1 MNHHLNN
8 FHFWN
13 ESDDKVFIENNLSRA
28 FALCLKTSGFFLNEF
43 IRRIVSEEDHHYLF
57 ATLTSDTKCA
67 IDIQIDTGTIERE
80 NYRTVYAVAMT
91 TNRQLDMSDFFRQP
105 EFADKKNITDIFIG
119 IKDIA
124 IIVEVKRT
132 SEDCKAQLYKQV
144 LPFIN
149 GAAKTAIDVKPVPC
163 SWQDVVVLMER
174 VKHVQQLLS
183 QDPHIISDFLEFGEM
198 RYPDWF
204 EPKPFNTLSF
214 THNGSEQLKQR
225 LKQALV
231 GVSRIAGDEFQLL
244 PYDDRLGITLPFG
257 WVSEFQPYFAHNDDL
272 RVDCVECRIWPANTK
287 AQGNAVFTGKSL
299 DWAKRKTLKI
309 GGEEYRLGIK
319 YEVKLSHF
327 NGYITSVEFS
337 ETDTIKPLHTL
348 ENYKMQS
355 GKWERPS
362 WSELERFLDEHFKPE
377 FRWREQCG
385 WAENFFDTDRSYL
398 TMSLGFV
405 VTALIPFSMFKSLDK
420 KETDITKVSELLWK
434 TVQAFKNL
442 ID

>member
-8 FHFWN
+8 FRFFN
-13 ESDDKVFIENNLSRA
+13 ESDEKEFIENNLSRA

-43 IRRIVSEEDHHYLF
+43 IKGIVSDEDHRYLF
-57 ATLTSDTKCA
+57 GTLTSDTKCA
-67 IDIQIDTGTIERE
+67 IDIQIDTSAIEKE
-80 NYRTVYAVAMT
+80 NYKTVYAVAMT
-91 TNRQLDMSDFFRQP
+91 TDRQLDMSDFFRQP

-124 IIVEVKRT
+124 IIVEVKRS
-132 SEDCKAQLYKQV
+132 SEDCKAQLYNQV

-149 GAAKTAIDVKPVPC
+149 GAAKTAIDVKPVRC

-183 QDPHIISDFLEFGEM
+183 QDPHIISDFLELGEI

-204 EPKPFNTLSF
+204 EPKPFNTLPF
-214 THNGSEQLKQR
+214 THNGSPQLAQR

-231 GVSRIAGDEFQLL
+231 GVSRIAGEEFQLL
-244 PYDDRLGITLPFG
+244 PYGDRLGISLPFG
-257 WVSEFQPYFAHNDDL
+257 WVSEFQPYFAHNDADG
-272 RVDCVECRIWPANTK
+272 VDYVECRIWPANTK
-287 AQGNAVFTGKSL
+287 AQGNSIFTGKSL
-299 DWAKRKTLKI
+299 DWTKKKTLKV
-309 GGEEYRLGIK
+309 GGKEYPLTIE

-327 NGYITSVEFS
+327 NGYITSIEFS

-362 WSELERFLDEHFKPE
+362 WSELEQL
-377 FRWREQCG
+377 
-385 WAENFFDTDRSYL
+385 FD
-398 TMSLGFV
+398 GF
-405 VTALIPFSMFKSLDK
+405 M
-420 KETDITKVSELLWK
+420 KVH
-434 TVQAFKNL
+434 NG
-442 ID
+442 